1 MAGEYPYWVWSPIYY
16 NDSVL
21 GIPEQVKGMA
31 GAMSTLVNGWDP
43 VTLAPALLQVDH
55 ATGGLVVSG
64 SFSAT
69 TTAKSTA
76 AAPTYVEGT
85 TNPLSTDLS
94 GALRISGTISAS
106 SSMRAT
112 TAAPTYVNGTDN
124 PFSSDLAGNLRVTF
138 GGTVSV
144 SGPLTDAQLRATAV
158 PVSGTFWQATQPV
171 SGTFWQATQPV
182 SGTFWQATQPVSG
195 PLTDTQL
202 RATAVPVSGTF
213 WQATQPISGTV
224 TANAGTGTFAVSGTF
239 WQATQPVS
247 GPLTDA
253 QLRATAVPVSGTVTA
268 NIGTTNGLALDATLT
283 GGTQQSRITDG
294 TNVATVKAA
303 STAAV
308 AADKAVV
315 VAISPNNPLTTSP
328 ADLTATGSIT
338 TQNLVPAGAATAG
351 SAVSLTGL
359 AGMATA
365 SIQVTGTYTGA
376 LSAQA
381 TVDGTNWVTLG
392 GTPFLNINTGVLSGT
407 IASAAVGVFQLDVSA
422 FKQFRITG
430 LAAMTGTAVVS
441 IQTSN
446 GARVISLDTPLP
458 TGANVI
464 GALTANQSVNNA
476 QFNGVTPL
484 MGNGITGTGSL
495 RVTIASDNTAY
506 TVNAAQS
513 GTWNIGTVTTLT
525 GITNALPA
533 GANLIGRTV
542 ADASAAT
549 GGIATTTR
557 MASAAASTN
566 ATNAK
571 ASAGRLYAAQGKN
584 NAAYDIFLVLY
595 DLAVSPTVGTST
607 IRKKIVCPAGQA
619 FAYDWPLGL
628 SFGTGISFA
637 FTKLVADA
645 DTTVLVA
652 ADITAF
658 NLDYV

>member
-1 MAGEYPYWVWSPIYY
+1 MS
-16 NDSVL
+16 
-21 GIPEQVKGMA
+21 

-43 VTLAPALLQVDH
+43 VALAPALLQVDH

-69 TTAKSTA
+69 TTAVSTA
-76 AAPTYVEGT
+76 VAPTYVEGT

-138 GGTVSV
+138 GGTVAV

-158 PVSGTFWQATQPV
+158 PVSGTFWQATQPVSGTFWQATQPVSIAASVAVTGPLTDTQLRATAVPV

-283 GGTQQSRITDG
+283 GGTQQSKITDG

-308 AADKAVV
+308 AADKALV

-328 ADLTATGSIT
+328 ADLTATGNIT

-458 TGANVI
+458 TGTNTI
-464 GALTANQSVNNA
+464 GALAANQSVNNA

-484 MGNGITGTGSL
+484 MGNGVTGTGSL
-495 RVTIASDNTAY
+495 RVTIASDNTPFG
-506 TVNAAQS
+506 V
-513 GTWNIGTVTTLT
+513 
-525 GITNALPA
+525 
-533 GANLIGRTV
+533 V
-542 ADASAAT
+542 ASASAAT

-607 IRKKIVCPAGQA
+607 IRKKIVCPAGMA

-628 SFGTGISFA
+628 SFSTGISFA